1 MFKRRASALL
11 LVAAALLLVPA
22 TGAQAQTTGR
32 ILGQVLDAQG
42 AALPGATVTVSSP
55 NLQGVQTQ
63 VTDSEGNYRFLSLP
77 PGRYTVKVEL
87 ASFKTAEQPNVDVGL
102 DKTVT
107 LPVTLQLASVTE
119 SVTVT
124 AVSSTIDTTSTVTG
138 VNAGADLF
146 ERIPLRRD
154 FYAVARVAPGTTEDT
169 VGTVVYGSTGAENQ
183 YIIDG
188 LNTTGVEVGDKGK
201 TLNFDFVQEVEVKTG
216 GLPAEYGRMTGGVL
230 NVVTKSGSNTLRG
243 SGFVNTEGGFLQA
256 DDDTRDKRPAWTTT
270 VTDIDSRSDFG
281 GELGGPFFRD
291 RLWFFGAYNRTNEN
305 RNTTVIRALA
315 SPGSPAI
322 NSEVPT
328 SIDRDL
334 FAAKLTYR
342 IAEGQTLNGTVMG
355 DPSTRDGAIFTIA
368 GPETTWKGVRE
379 FGGTDF
385 VGKYAGVFG
394 SRFLLNGLI
403 ARHNE
408 SDTWSGAGRDIAQ
421 LIDQTVTPT
430 ATSGGFGF
438 FQDQDFKRDVYKVD
452 ASSYLGAHDVKVG
465 FDTEHVKAVNNNY
478 NGGAGQRIYKL
489 VTGGVTYYRHRYYI
503 NDRAPGYDRSNGAT
517 WQIALPLTS
526 EPDSLNTSFYAQ
538 DSWKAGAGLTVNA
551 GIRWEG
557 QNVRDRDNVSAFKL
571 TDNWAPRI
579 GFVWD
584 VARNNR
590 SKLYANWG
598 RFYESIPMDI
608 NIRSF
613 GGEVS
618 CFCYNFSPSAAN
630 ILQDPAA
637 PRPQALNGGSV
648 TPVDPDLKGQYIE
661 EWLAGFEYDLGRNFV
676 VGAKYGHRE
685 LGRVIEDFLI
695 PEAGE
700 YFIANP
706 GTGVGTEMGFYD
718 GHSTAAA
725 PKAKRTNNA
734 FEVNARKRFS
744 NNWQFLASAVFSK
757 LEGNYD
763 GTYQVSTS
771 LDTRP

>member
-1 MFKRRASALL
+1 
-11 LVAAALLLVPA
+11 
-22 TGAQAQTTGR
+22 
-32 ILGQVLDAQG
+32 
-42 AALPGATVTVSSP
+42 
-55 NLQGVQTQ
+55 
-63 VTDSEGNYRFLSLP
+63 
-77 PGRYTVKVEL
+77 VEL

-342 IAEGQTLNGTVMG
+342 IAEGQTLNGTVHGRILRLEMG
-355 DPSTRDGAIFTIA
+355 RSSRLPARRRPGRVFVSSAALTSSESTLASLA
-368 GPETTWKGVRE
+368 
-379 FGGTDF
+379 
-385 VGKYAGVFG
+385 A
-394 SRFLLNGLI
+394 
-403 ARHNE
+403 
-408 SDTWSGAGRDIAQ
+408 
-421 LIDQTVTPT
+421 
-430 ATSGGFGF
+430 
-438 FQDQDFKRDVYKVD
+438 
-452 ASSYLGAHDVKVG
+452 ASS
-465 FDTEHVKAVNNNY
+465 
-478 NGGAGQRIYKL
+478 
-489 VTGGVTYYRHRYYI
+489 
-503 NDRAPGYDRSNGAT
+503 
-517 WQIALPLTS
+517 
-526 EPDSLNTSFYAQ
+526 
-538 DSWKAGAGLTVNA
+538 
-551 GIRWEG
+551 
-557 QNVRDRDNVSAFKL
+557 
-571 TDNWAPRI
+571 
-579 GFVWD
+579 
-584 VARNNR
+584 
-590 SKLYANWG
+590 
-598 RFYESIPMDI
+598 
-608 NIRSF
+608 
-613 GGEVS
+613 
-618 CFCYNFSPSAAN
+618 
-630 ILQDPAA
+630 
-637 PRPQALNGGSV
+637 
-648 TPVDPDLKGQYIE
+648 
-661 EWLAGFEYDLGRNFV
+661 
-676 VGAKYGHRE
+676 
-685 LGRVIEDFLI
+685 
-695 PEAGE
+695 
-700 YFIANP
+700 
-706 GTGVGTEMGFYD
+706 
-718 GHSTAAA
+718 
-725 PKAKRTNNA
+725 
-734 FEVNARKRFS
+734 
-744 NNWQFLASAVFSK
+744 
-757 LEGNYD
+757 
-763 GTYQVSTS
+763 
-771 LDTRP
+771 